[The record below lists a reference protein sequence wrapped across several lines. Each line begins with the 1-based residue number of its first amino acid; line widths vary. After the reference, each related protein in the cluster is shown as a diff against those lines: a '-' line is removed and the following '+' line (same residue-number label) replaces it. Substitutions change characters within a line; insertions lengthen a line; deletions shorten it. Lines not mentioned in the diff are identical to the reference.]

1 MVFPPFLKNIDI
13 YRRISKVRQRQLNI
27 RIRLAAWK
35 QSELLQKDHKI
46 FYFVFLCSF
55 ALPHNIL
62 FIQKSSHYYQW
73 MNLLIPNPNFAMSHQ
88 ARNHFY
94 PRSNNQGAQGTN
106 KRSKTISK
114 MMSKASHRLQI
125 RNFFPIDFPFIYISR
140 ISTKNLGNS
149 IIIEPP
155 VAAFHF

>member
-62 FIQKSSHYYQW
+62 FIQKAPTITNGWIFWSPILIFLWVIRRGITSIRGVTIKEPRGRTKGVKLFPRWWVRQVIDYKFAISFPSISLSS
-73 MNLLIPNPNFAMSHQ
+73 IF
-88 ARNHFY
+88 
-94 PRSNNQGAQGTN
+94 QGSLP
-106 KRSKTISK
+106 KI
-114 MMSKASHRLQI
+114 
-125 RNFFPIDFPFIYISR
+125 
-140 ISTKNLGNS
+140 
-149 IIIEPP
+149 
-155 VAAFHF
+155 